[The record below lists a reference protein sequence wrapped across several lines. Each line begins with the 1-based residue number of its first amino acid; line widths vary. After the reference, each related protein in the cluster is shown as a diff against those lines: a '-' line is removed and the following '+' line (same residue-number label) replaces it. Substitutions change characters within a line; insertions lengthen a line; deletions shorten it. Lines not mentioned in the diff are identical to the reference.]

1 MKRSLLRV
9 VGALELLGLSAAF
22 ATVLARGEREI
33 EPRPAQSGPALTGV
47 IITGYV
53 LDAATGKPVRD
64 AQVSTV
70 PPTETVVTNG
80 QGLYVLSLG
89 ASFGT
94 VTVVADARRYR
105 QVRSTCVSVKAGLNT
120 LGDVVL
126 LHEDEDVDDTCPT
139 ECAAG
144 EQCRLGHCVPGC
156 APACECTDT
165 CEAGECVPNENVPGA
180 DSCGNN
186 ATWLGGG
193 LCACKPGYVVST
205 YGRNCV
211 SATQATNCPENAFA
225 TESGCACSQGFVPNR
240 EGDQC
245 VTPAE
250 AAVPAPLG
258 DGAIVSQWE
267 LPMKMPRGLAVA
279 GSEIWTVNLDTE
291 SLTKLALG
299 DDGKATIAAEVP
311 LGGDAWRIKDLAA
324 TADQVFL
331 VRRGIGESRPG
342 SVAYLHPSTLMLLE
356 TQTMT
361 LKHVAGNNTGDIG
374 GIAVTD
380 DALLTLE
387 YDQIHQRSLTDG
399 TESGVPLRRQDVAA
413 VNPLLLISPSANT
426 NSLLGLSFTR
436 SQLVGFQGTTYDGTS
451 FVGRFEVLNGAA
463 TGTAP
468 KLRDLSVTIPG
479 SHVAGF
485 DFSGATGWIAVGGSG
500 LTQPVL
506 GKVTF
511 DGAI

>member
-1 MKRSLLRV
+1 MRLRLRRAL
-9 VGALELLGLSAAF
+9 GGLELLALGAVCL
-22 ATVLARGEREI
+22 TLARVERENR
-33 EPRPAQSGPALTGV
+33 PRPAQSGSALSGV

-53 LDAATGKPVRD
+53 LDAATGKPIRD

-70 PPTETVVTNG
+70 PATETVVTNG

-156 APACECTDT
+156 APACECTDI

-240 EGDQC
+240 DGDQC

-258 DGAIVSQWE
+258 DGTIVSQWQ

-279 GSEIWTVNLDTE
+279 GGDIWTVNLDTE
-291 SLTKLALG
+291 SLTKLQLG
-299 DDGKATIAAEVP
+299 DDGKATVAAELP

-324 TADQVFL
+324 TAEQVVL
-331 VRRGIGESRPG
+331 VRHGLGESRPG
-342 SVAYLHPSTLMLLE
+342 GGVPFLHPSDLILVD

-361 LKHVAGNNTGDIG
+361 LKHVAGNNTGDISG
-374 GIAVTD
+374 VAVTD

-387 YDQIHQRSLTDG
+387 YDQIHQRSPSDG
-399 TESGVPLRRQDVAA
+399 SETGVTLRRQAVAA
-413 VNPLLLISPSANT
+413 ANPLLLIAPST
-426 NSLLGLSFTR
+426 NGVELLGLSYTR
-436 SQLVGFQGTTYDGTS
+436 SQLVGFLGTSYDGTS

-463 TGTAP
+463 MGTAP

-485 DFSGATGWIAVGGSG
+485 DFSGASGWIAVGGSG
-500 LTQPVL
+500 LAEPVL

>member
-1 MKRSLLRV
+1 MRLRLRRALGV
-9 VGALELLGLSAAF
+9 LELLALGAVC
-22 ATVLARGEREI
+22 ATLARVERENQ
-33 EPRPAQSGPALTGV
+33 PRPAQSGSALSGV

-53 LDAATGKPVRD
+53 LDAATGKPIRD

-70 PPTETVVTNG
+70 PATETAVTNG

-156 APACECTDT
+156 APACECTDI

-240 EGDQC
+240 DGDQC
-245 VTPAE
+245 GASQAGAQLRGIDRPERLGREPGGAHAQEPE
-250 AAVPAPLG
+250 AP
-258 DGAIVSQWE
+258 E
-267 LPMKMPRGLAVA
+267 H
-279 GSEIWTVNLDTE
+279 
-291 SLTKLALG
+291 
-299 DDGKATIAAEVP
+299 EVEHQR
-311 LGGDAWRIKDLAA
+311 AQRHR
-324 TADQVFL
+324 AD
-331 VRRGIGESRPG
+331 VRRIGRLAHHRGIDHADERRG
-342 SVAYLHPSTLMLLE
+342 
-356 TQTMT
+356 
-361 LKHVAGNNTGDIG
+361 HVRHHDRCGD
-374 GIAVTD
+374 
-380 DALLTLE
+380 
-387 YDQIHQRSLTDG
+387 
-399 TESGVPLRRQDVAA
+399 RQHRAMA
-413 VNPLLLISPSANT
+413 
-426 NSLLGLSFTR
+426 
-436 SQLVGFQGTTYDGTS
+436 
-451 FVGRFEVLNGAA
+451 
-463 TGTAP
+463 
-468 KLRDLSVTIPG
+468 
-479 SHVAGF
+479 
-485 DFSGATGWIAVGGSG
+485 
-500 LTQPVL
+500 
-506 GKVTF
+506 
-511 DGAI
+511 